1 MSTQQFQGK
10 VEFLDSVE
18 MGEGTLESHRVG
30 VEALTAAV
38 TLKTSDS
45 GKVFTLGSAGGF
57 TVTLPAA
64 ASATGWTARFYVKV
78 APTTAYIIA
87 GGTADLMVG
96 TVHSSTGGNADSETT
111 AGADQVNFVA
121 DTSLIGD
128 RVDIV
133 CDGTHYYVQGFCDA
147 DGGITL
153 TG

>member
-1 MSTQQFQGK
+1 MSIQQFQGK

-18 MGEGTLESHRVG
+18 MGEGTLESHKIG

-38 TLKTSDS
+38 TLKASDS
-45 GKVFTLGSAGGF
+45 GKVFTLGTSGGF
-57 TVTLPAA
+57 TVTLPAVTE
-64 ASATGWTARFYVKV
+64 TGWHAQFYVKV
-78 APTTAYIIA
+78 APGTAYIIT
-87 GGTADLMVG
+87 GGTADKMVG
-96 TVHSSTGGNADSETT
+96 TIHSSTGGNADSETT
-111 AGADQVNFVA
+111 AGADNINFVA
-121 DTSLIGD
+121 STATIGD